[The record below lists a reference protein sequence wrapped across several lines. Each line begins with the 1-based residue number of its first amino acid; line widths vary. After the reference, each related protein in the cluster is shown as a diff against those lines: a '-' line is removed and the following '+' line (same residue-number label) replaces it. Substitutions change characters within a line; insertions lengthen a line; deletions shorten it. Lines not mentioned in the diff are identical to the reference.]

1 MKFGTI
7 AELKNAVQAS
17 GHWDEEFCDEACLQR
32 YLRARN
38 GDVTKAAAMLK
49 ATLEWR
55 KEQKVDDMKLEEF
68 ANMRYMRE
76 GWVYVDGNDA
86 DGRSVVMFR
95 KRKDKLPLSESDQ
108 YLRFMTFVIE
118 TAVKNMKNGQ
128 EQWIWI
134 LDLAAYS
141 PTNAPPLSITLSVLQ
156 LLANHYPERLYKA
169 YVVNAPSI
177 FQLAWKVL
185 YPFVD
190 HVTRSKAEFI
200 NTRDLHLQP
209 SKASAAS
216 SWGSWASSMFTTHKN
231 SSSSSKVPDTAA
243 ANGAANEH
251 HADAQITLDGAGSA
265 FMKKGCASSFAP
277 FLKFYDT
284 PYSYERNME
293 LLKACGW

>member
-17 GHWDEEFCDEACLQR
+17 GHWDEECARQSPTANSTWPSTVLLLTCLLLPLAVCDEACLQR

-177 FQLAWKVL
+177 FQLAWKVRKFL
-185 YPFVD
+185 F
-190 HVTRSKAEFI
+190 AC
-200 NTRDLHLQP
+200 LHLLRMRLQGTYDDRL
-209 SKASAAS
+209 SAAS
-216 SWGSWASSMFTTHKN
+216 VRSSSLWPQPDNYTSADPADHGAASSMRI
-231 SSSSSKVPDTAA
+231 SCDIA
-243 ANGAANEH
+243 
-251 HADAQITLDGAGSA
+251 ADAYI
-265 FMKKGCASSFAP
+265 FC
-277 FLKFYDT
+277 
-284 PYSYERNME
+284 
-293 LLKACGW
+293 C